1 MPTKST
7 LPSQILNVGTIKL
20 YPRKSSHANQ
30 IHLMNWEGKLLAK
43 YELDRD
49 LSNIALDPSGRVV
62 YGFAPEEQPKLVAYK
77 LPSPLLTGQ

>member
-1 MPTKST
+1 
-7 LPSQILNVGTIKL
+7 
-20 YPRKSSHANQ
+20 
-30 IHLMNWEGKLLAK
+30 MNWEGKLLAK